1 MLRLSLTS
9 AGFDIV
15 AVSIGKDALRSMESE
30 SPDAIVLDLGLPD
43 NLGAVVLS
51 QLRQHNRAEDSPA
64 WVVIS
69 ALDRQEVVS
78 RYGPIGGPFMAKPFN
93 PWDLVGLIE
102 SLLAERYAV

>member
-9 AGFDIV
+9 AGFDVV
-15 AVSIGKDALRSMESE
+15 AVSTGKDALRSMESE
-30 SPDAIVLDLGLPD
+30 SPDAIILDLGLPD

-51 QLRQHNRAEDSPA
+51 RLKQHSLAEGSSA

-78 RYGPIGGPFMAKPFN
+78 RYGPIGGHFMAKPFN
-93 PWDLVGLIE
+93 PWDLVALIE
-102 SLLAERYAV
+102 SLLAERQSV